1 MQGSSGH
8 VHMYTH
14 VHWAFIQVH
23 TFLERHPG
31 AVMAC
36 TTSCDVGIGVGP
48 NTLHRRLGR
57 TPRLWFRCDW
67 GQWKGLPERFGWGWK
82 LTRTLLSARQ
92 FGAIRICGLC
102 FGFLFVCF
110 ISFIFELWLKRT
122 LSMWR
127 MLNCLLY
134 DWEQGLIGTRSPRNF
149 FFNYVHWFRLHCVWV
164 PENQEA
170 ATESNWHTETHIHE
184 CVLSHS
190 SNAVPWT
197 VRPATPIPCPNT
209 CPRKFEKKL
218 PL

>member
-1 MQGSSGH
+1 MLALGWGPTPCIVGWAAPPGSGSG
-8 VHMYTH
+8 VT
-14 VHWAFIQVH
+14 
-23 TFLERHPG
+23 
-31 AVMAC
+31 
-36 TTSCDVGIGVGP
+36 GVS
-48 NTLHRRLGR
+48 GR
-57 TPRLWFRCDW
+57 GSQKP
-67 GQWKGLPERFGWGWK
+67 RFGWGWK

-170 ATESNWHTETHIHE
+170 ATESNWHTETHIHS
-184 CVLSHS
+184 VSSHTQAMQFLGQWDQQPLSH
-190 SNAVPWT
+190 AQT
-197 VRPATPIPCPNT
+197 PAQENLKRNFLFKNKVTHMY
-209 CPRKFEKKL
+209 
-218 PL
+218 